1 MSTATVDHE
10 TSIFERLVVSPES
23 AEAILSIKFT
33 PEDEDRMRALM
44 DRNNQGTISQEEME
58 EMEAYSR
65 IGSFL
70 GILQAKARLYLSA
83 PNP

>member
-1 MSTATVDHE
+1 MSSAIVDHE

-23 AEAILSIKFT
+23 AEANLSIRFT
-33 PEDEDRMRALM
+33 PEDEERMRGLM
-44 DRNNQGTISQEEME
+44 DRSNKGTINQEEIE

-70 GILQAKARLYLSA
+70 AILQAKARLYVSA
-83 PNP
+83 SDT

>member
-1 MSTATVDHE
+1 MSSAIVDHE

-23 AEAILSIKFT
+23 AEAILSIRFT
-33 PEDEDRMRALM
+33 PEDEERMRGLM
-44 DRNNQGTISQEEME
+44 DRSNKGTINQEEIE

-70 GILQAKARLYLSA
+70 AILQAKARLYVSA
-83 PNP
+83 SDT

>member
-1 MSTATVDHE
+1 MSSATVDYE

-23 AEAILSIKFT
+23 AEAILSIRFT
-33 PEDEDRMRALM
+33 PDDEERMRELM
-44 DRNNQGTISQEEME
+44 DRNNKGSISEEEME

-70 GILQAKARLYLSA
+70 AILQAKARLYLGA
-83 PNP
+83 PDP